1 VQPDHLRIFTLK
13 HFRTPTLAILAGA
26 CLSLLG
32 TNALAESTYGY
43 NAAGT
48 GVVIAKAR
56 LNLVINVPK
65 LILLRVGSSGATVDT
80 LTWNSGLTWATAP
93 GTLTNGNNQAT
104 NWDGTAPTEPPPIL
118 PPFPRLPG
126 PTVRVAVRWPTP
138 PPHLVLVARHW
149 ATSRSRRLAGL
160 AHPAPSPL
168 ATASTGATAFAKTL
182 WRLAAGA
189 LPSAAHLQPGL
200 AGQYTSTVTY
210 TATSL

>member
-1 VQPDHLRIFTLK
+1 MK

-48 GVVIAKAR
+48 GVAANAR

-93 GTLTNGNNQAT
+93 GTLTNGNNQPTDWDGAAPTAAT
-104 NWDGTAPTEPPPIL
+104 NPAAVSAFAWTNGSSGGSLTYDANAFGVG
-118 PPFPRLPG
+118 G
-126 PTVRVAVRWPTP
+126 PTLSDITVTSASG
-138 PPHLVLVARHW
+138 LV
-149 ATSRSRRLAGL
+149 
-160 AHPAPSPL
+160 HPAPSPL
-168 ATASTGATAFAKTL
+168 AAASTGATVFAKNI
-182 WRLAAGA
+182 LATGSWSFA
-189 LPSAAHLQPGL
+189 LGGTPVTWT
-200 AGQYTSTVTY
+200 AGQYTSQITY

>member
-1 VQPDHLRIFTLK
+1 MK

-48 GVVIAKAR
+48 GVVTANAR

-80 LTWNSGLTWATAP
+80 LTWNSSITWATAP
-93 GTLTNGNNQAT
+93 GTLTDGDNQAT
-104 NWDGTAPTEPPPIL
+104 NWDGAAPTVTITTPADVSAFAWTNSSGGGSL
-118 PPFPRLPG
+118 AYAADAFAAGG
-126 PTVRVAVRWPTP
+126 PTLGDITVTSASG
-138 PPHLVLVARHW
+138 LV
-149 ATSRSRRLAGL
+149 
-160 AHPAPSPL
+160 HPAPSPL
-168 ATASTGATAFAKTL
+168 AAASTGATVFAKNI
-182 WRLAAGA
+182 LATGSWGFA
-189 LPSAAHLQPGL
+189 LGGTPDTWT
-200 AGQYTSTVTY
+200 AGQYTSQITY

>member
-1 VQPDHLRIFTLK
+1 MK

-48 GVVIAKAR
+48 GVVVVTANAR

-80 LTWNSGLTWATAP
+80 LTWNSGITWVTAP
-93 GTLTNGNNQAT
+93 GTLTDGDNQAT
-104 NWDGTAPTEPPPIL
+104 NWDGAAPTVTITNPAAVSAFAWTNSSGGGSL
-118 PPFPRLPG
+118 AYAATAFAGGG
-126 PTVRVAVRWPTP
+126 PTLGDITVTS
-138 PPHLVLVARHW
+138 
-149 ATSRSRRLAGL
+149 ATGL
-160 AHPAPSPL
+160 AHPAPAVL
-168 ATASTGATAFAKTL
+168 ATASTGATAFARNTL
-182 WRLAAGA
+182 ATGSWSFALGGTPAAWT
-189 LPSAAHLQPGL
+189 

>member
-1 VQPDHLRIFTLK
+1 MK

-48 GVVIAKAR
+48 GVVTANAR

-93 GTLTNGNNQAT
+93 GTLTNGNNQPT
-104 NWDGTAPTEPPPIL
+104 DWDGAAPTATTNPA
-118 PPFPRLPG
+118 
-126 PTVRVAVRWPTP
+126 AVS
-138 PPHLVLVARHW
+138 A
-149 ATSRSRRLAGL
+149 
-160 AHPAPSPL
+160 
-168 ATASTGATAFAKTL
+168 
-182 WRLAAGA
+182 LAARA
-189 LPSAAHLQPGL
+189 CLSCVPGRW
-200 AGQYTSTVTY
+200 VTCMCRSWSKPRR
-210 TATSL
+210 T

>member
-1 VQPDHLRIFTLK
+1 MK

-48 GVVIAKAR
+48 GVVTANAR

-80 LTWNSGLTWATAP
+80 LTWNSGITWVTAP
-93 GTLTNGNNQAT
+93 ATLTDGDNQAT
-104 NWDGTAPTEPPPIL
+104 NWDGTAPGTGTTANPAAISAFAWTNSSGGGSLAYAATAFGAGGPALGDITVASA
-118 PPFPRLPG
+118 PG
-126 PTVRVAVRWPTP
+126 
-138 PPHLVLVARHW
+138 LV
-149 ATSRSRRLAGL
+149 
-160 AHPAPSPL
+160 HPAPSPL
-168 ATASTGATAFAKTL
+168 AAASTGATVFARNTL
-182 WRLAAGA
+182 ATGSWSFALGGTPAAWT
-189 LPSAAHLQPGL
+189 

>member
-1 VQPDHLRIFTLK
+1 MK

-48 GVVIAKAR
+48 GVVTANAR

-93 GTLTNGNNQAT
+93 GTLTNGNNQPT
-104 NWDGTAPTEPPPIL
+104 DWDGAAPTAATTTNPAAVSAFAWTNSSGGGSL
-118 PPFPRLPG
+118 AYTATDFGAGG
-126 PTVRVAVRWPTP
+126 PTLGNITVTP
-138 PPHLVLVARHW
+138 G
-149 ATSRSRRLAGL
+149 AGL
-160 AHPAPSPL
+160 AHPTPVAL
-168 ATASTGATAFAKTL
+168 ATVSTGPATFTKNALATGTWSFALGGTPTA
-182 WRLAAGA
+182 WT
-189 LPSAAHLQPGL
+189 
-200 AGQYTSTVTY
+200 AGQYTSQITY

>member
-1 VQPDHLRIFTLK
+1 MK

-48 GVVIAKAR
+48 GVVTANAR

-80 LTWNSGLTWATAP
+80 VTWNSGLTWVTAP
-93 GTLTNGNNQAT
+93 ATLTDGNNQAT
-104 NWDGTAPTEPPPIL
+104 NWDGTAPGTGTTANPAAISAFAWTNSSGGGSL
-118 PPFPRLPG
+118 AYAAIPFTAGG
-126 PTVRVAVRWPTP
+126 PTLGDITV
-138 PPHLVLVARHW
+138 
-149 ATSRSRRLAGL
+149 TSAPGL
-160 AHPAPSPL
+160 AHPDPSPL
-168 ATASTGATAFAKTL
+168 AATSTGTTFFARNTLATGTWSFALGGTPTA
-182 WRLAAGA
+182 WT
-189 LPSAAHLQPGL
+189 
-200 AGQYTSTVTY
+200 AGQYTSQITY

>member
-1 VQPDHLRIFTLK
+1 MK

-48 GVVIAKAR
+48 GVVTANAR

-80 LTWNSGLTWATAP
+80 LTWNSGITWVTAP
-93 GTLTNGNNQAT
+93 ATLTDGNNQAT
-104 NWDGTAPTEPPPIL
+104 NWDGTAPGTGTTANPAAISAFAWTNSSGGGSL
-118 PPFPRLPG
+118 AYAATAFGAGG
-126 PTVRVAVRWPTP
+126 PALGDITV
-138 PPHLVLVARHW
+138 
-149 ATSRSRRLAGL
+149 TSAAGL

-168 ATASTGATAFAKTL
+168 ATASTGATAFARNTL
-182 WRLAAGA
+182 ATGSWSFALGGTPAAWT
-189 LPSAAHLQPGL
+189 

>member
-1 VQPDHLRIFTLK
+1 MK

-48 GVVIAKAR
+48 GVVTANAR

-93 GTLTNGNNQAT
+93 GTLTDGDNQAT
-104 NWDGTAPTEPPPIL
+104 NWDGTAPGTGTTANPAAISAFAWTNSSGGGSL
-118 PPFPRLPG
+118 AYAATAFAAGG
-126 PTVRVAVRWPTP
+126 PTLGDITVTT
-138 PPHLVLVARHW
+138 
-149 ATSRSRRLAGL
+149 ATGL
-160 AHPAPSPL
+160 AHPAPAVL
-168 ATASTGATAFAKTL
+168 ATASTGATAFARNTL
-182 WRLAAGA
+182 ATGSWSFALGGTPAAWT
-189 LPSAAHLQPGL
+189 

>member
-1 VQPDHLRIFTLK
+1 MK

-48 GVVIAKAR
+48 GVVTANAR

-80 LTWNSGLTWATAP
+80 LTWNSGITWVTAP
-93 GTLTNGNNQAT
+93 ATLTDGDKQAT
-104 NWDGTAPTEPPPIL
+104 NWDGVAPAVTITNPAAVSAFAWTNSSGGGSLAYAATA
-118 PPFPRLPG
+118 FGAGG
-126 PTVRVAVRWPTP
+126 PALGDITV
-138 PPHLVLVARHW
+138 
-149 ATSRSRRLAGL
+149 TSAAGL

-168 ATASTGATAFAKTL
+168 ATASTGATAFARNTL
-182 WRLAAGA
+182 ATGSWSFALGGTPAAWT
-189 LPSAAHLQPGL
+189 

>member
-1 VQPDHLRIFTLK
+1 MK

-48 GVVIAKAR
+48 GVVTANAR

-80 LTWNSGLTWATAP
+80 LTWNSGITWVTAP
-93 GTLTNGNNQAT
+93 ATLTDGDNQAT
-104 NWDGTAPTEPPPIL
+104 NWDGTAPGTGTTANPAAISAFAWTNSSGGGSL
-118 PPFPRLPG
+118 AYTANAFAAGG
-126 PTVRVAVRWPTP
+126 PTLGDITV
-138 PPHLVLVARHW
+138 
-149 ATSRSRRLAGL
+149 TSAAPGL
-160 AHPAPSPL
+160 AHPTPVAL
-168 ATASTGATAFAKTL
+168 ATASTGPATFTKNALATGTWSFALGGTPTA
-182 WRLAAGA
+182 WT
-189 LPSAAHLQPGL
+189 
-200 AGQYTSTVTY
+200 AGQYTSQITY

>member
-1 VQPDHLRIFTLK
+1 MK

-48 GVVIAKAR
+48 GVVTANAR

-93 GTLTNGNNQAT
+93 GTLTNGNNVGVD
-104 NWDGTAPTEPPPIL
+104 WDGAAPTITAGTQPAALNVYAWTNATTATINCSVGTWVGTNSPVNSDFEVTVIGTL
-118 PPFPRLPG
+118 PHPG
-126 PTVRVAVRWPTP
+126 AN
-138 PPHLVLVARHW
+138 LGAC
-149 ATSRSRRLAGL
+149 
-160 AHPAPSPL
+160 
-168 ATASTGATAFAKTL
+168 ASTTFPSRTL
-182 WRLAAGA
+182 ASGTWTYVLSGTPASWDAGV
-189 LPSAAHLQPGL
+189 H
-200 AGQYTSTVTY
+200 TNTVTY
-210 TATSL
+210 TASGV